1 MAVFA
6 SFFEKHFSKNS
17 TKQADAASNAAKNVG
32 AEISREDRTQ
42 QREKF
47 YHIVR
52 DCIARA
58 GVLTGGY
65 KFKVLSHDR
74 GDSSFIVMVDLAPSY
89 ISNSA
94 QLREIELHM
103 AKMAELFMS
112 ALAVRVYWRVN
123 ESLEIPVQSASVPQL
138 RKAAVQPAPEPYAPI
153 SPEEIA
159 AFKKAY
165 FAPAASTPAP
175 RPQRESRSSARNAPL
190 ELGATQFGELI

>member
-17 TKQADAASNAAKNVG
+17 TKQADAASNAAKNAG
-32 AEISREDRTQ
+32 AEVSREDRTQ

-112 ALAVRVYWRVN
+112 ALTVRVY
-123 ESLEIPVQSASVPQL
+123 
-138 RKAAVQPAPEPYAPI
+138 
-153 SPEEIA
+153 
-159 AFKKAY
+159 
-165 FAPAASTPAP
+165 
-175 RPQRESRSSARNAPL
+175 
-190 ELGATQFGELI
+190 